1 MVVER
6 YRFVRDALRIAI
18 EPMPALRLVA
28 EADDVHK
35 AVGLIMN
42 EAPDVILLDV
52 DWPSLDGL
60 AAAPL
65 LRRAAPGA
73 CIVMYSSDPEFET
86 ADPGFRAGHAALDAG
101 ADAYLSAAAT
111 LEEMVA
117 LLHAVPDTY
126 SRRWERLEQLT
137 G

>member
-6 YRFVRDALRIAI
+6 YRFVRDALRIVI
-18 EPMPALRLVA
+18 DPVPGLSLVA
-28 EADDVHK
+28 EADDVY
-35 AVGLIMN
+35 
-42 EAPDVILLDV
+42 EAIDRVTDEEPDVILLDV

-65 LRRAAPGA
+65 LRQAAPGA
-73 CIVMYSSDPEFET
+73 CVVMYSSDPEFET
-86 ADPGFRAGHAALDAG
+86 ADPGFRAGDAALDAG
-101 ADAYLSAAAT
+101 ADAYLAAAAT

-117 LLHAVPDTY
+117 VLQAIPDTY
-126 SRRWERLEQLT
+126 RRWERQEQLT